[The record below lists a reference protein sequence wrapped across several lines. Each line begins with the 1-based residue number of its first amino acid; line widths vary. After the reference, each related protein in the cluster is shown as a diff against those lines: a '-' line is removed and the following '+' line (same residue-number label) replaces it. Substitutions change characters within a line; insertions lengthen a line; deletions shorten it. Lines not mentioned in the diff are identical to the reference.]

1 MSFTFRLVS
10 VGSLEQAFGCKST
23 KSFLEFAAEI
33 LTQSCWIQK
42 TKDRALKELSNGL
55 YKDGIRLEFPKLLS
69 FYDFF
74 SLILS
79 LSRVNVD
86 FHKLKWMSGNEIASA
101 QNCMNATR
109 PVWTHVEF

>member
-23 KSFLEFAAEI
+23 EGFLEFTAEI

-55 YKDGIRLEFPKLLS
+55 YKDGIRLECPKLLS
-69 FYDFF
+69 FYDPFF
-74 SLILS
+74 INLIIEPS
-79 LSRVNVD
+79 
-86 FHKLKWMSGNEIASA
+86 
-101 QNCMNATR
+101 QC
-109 PVWTHVEF
+109 